1 MIDSGFVNLPRT
13 LNAINSQGKILKF
26 CFNNEGDFII
36 GLIKKEGS
44 IVPSMLKRA
53 NVKSTTNP
61 AGTSM
66 DNYFMFMKLDPAK
79 KTIYGVVVGAIDYGN
94 VHAYWLDT
102 RKIFMSIRL
111 YSTAPTTVLT
121 YHINDPDWVLISP
134 YKESD
139 SKYISIDLN
148 HYDLSTHGADPFSMN
163 LEIETKFRWIS
174 AIRIYPDRNVKTI
187 TSYQDPCS

>member
-1 MIDSGFVNLPRT
+1 VNLPRT
-13 LNAINSQGKILKF
+13 LNAINSQGKISKF
-26 CFNNEGDFII
+26 WFNNEGDFII

-44 IVPSMLKRA
+44 IVPSMSERA
-53 NVKSTTNP
+53 NVVTITNR

-111 YSTAPTTVLT
+111 YSTTPTTVLT
-121 YHINDPDWVLISP
+121 YHIHDPDWLLISP

-139 SKYISIDLN
+139 SKYVTIDLN
-148 HYDLSTHGADPFSMN
+148 HYDLSTDGADPFSIN
-163 LEIETKFRWIS
+163 IQESSVISSQWIS
-174 AIRIYPDRNVKTI
+174 AIRIYPDRNVKNI